1 MECCERSTTKSTVTA
16 LSPRS
21 RVMVGWI
28 ESLHPKP
35 GVSGSSPGY
44 GTVGSTPLTPP
55 THPGLMRQWI
65 SRDPDAGSRN
75 KWE

>member
-1 MECCERSTTKSTVTA
+1 
-16 LSPRS
+16 
-21 RVMVGWI
+21 MVGWI